1 MTPNRE
7 PRLDDDAVADFLAN
21 NSDFFARRPELV
33 PDIDATH
40 TAADGTT
47 VVPLAE
53 RQVAVLR
60 QRNSALRQRMATL
73 LANAQENERTF
84 AAMRGLTLALM
95 DAAGAE
101 DVSRAIGRHVVD
113 ALDVDHAVCFLDGR
127 AAAGDLPHLAGVPG
141 EPPLPR
147 LFAHAEPACSAL
159 RPAEYRQL
167 FSGATPA
174 GPGSMALV
182 PLAIPPAAGALAIGA
197 EDAQRFTPEM
207 GKLFLG
213 FLGDVLSRALRRLRL
228 SG

>member
-7 PRLDDDAVADFLAN
+7 PRLDDDAVAEFLAN
-21 NSDFFARRPELV
+21 NADFFARRPELV
-33 PDIDATH
+33 PDIDAMH

-60 QRNSALRQRMATL
+60 QRNAALRKRMAAL

-95 DAAGAE
+95 DASSAE
-101 DVSRAIGRHVVD
+101 DLGLAIGRHLVD
-113 ALDVDHAVCFLDGR
+113 ALDVDHAVCFLQGR
-127 AAAGDLPHLAGVPG
+127 VEADSPHLAGIRG

-147 LFAHAEPACSAL
+147 LFAHTEPKCSAL
-159 RPAEYRQL
+159 RSVEYQRL
-167 FSGATPA
+167 FPGATPT
-174 GPGSMALV
+174 GPGSVALV
-182 PLAIPPAAGALAIGA
+182 PLAVPPSAGTLAIGA
-197 EDAQRFTPEM
+197 EDPERFTPDM
-207 GKLFLG
+207 GKLFLS
-213 FLGDVLSRALRRLRL
+213 FLGDVMSRGLRRMRP

>member
-1 MTPNRE
+1 MTPNQE
-7 PRLDDDAVADFLAN
+7 PRLDDDAVAEFLAN

-60 QRNSALRQRMATL
+60 QRNAALRKRMATL

-95 DAAGAE
+95 DAGSAE
-101 DVSRAIGRHVVD
+101 DLGRAIGRHLVD
-113 ALDVDHAVCFLDGR
+113 ALDVDHAVCYLQGR
-127 AAAGDLPHLAGVPG
+127 VAASESPHLAGIRG

-147 LFAHAEPACSAL
+147 LFDHEEPSCSAL
-159 RPAEYRQL
+159 RPAEYQRL
-167 FSGATPA
+167 FPVATPV
-174 GPGSMALV
+174 GPGSVALV
-182 PLAIPPAAGALAIGA
+182 PLEVPHGAGALAVGA
-197 EDAQRFTPEM
+197 EDPERFTPNM

-213 FLGDVLSRALRRLRL
+213 FLGDVMSRALKRLRL

>member
-1 MTPNRE
+1 MTPNQE
-7 PRLDDDAVADFLAN
+7 PRLDDDAVAEFLAN
-21 NSDFFARRPELV
+21 NRDFFARRPELV

-47 VVPLAE
+47 IVPLAE

-60 QRNSALRQRMATL
+60 QRNAALRKRMATL

-95 DAAGAE
+95 DADSAE
-101 DVSRAIGRHVVD
+101 DLGRAIGRHLVD
-113 ALDVDHAVCFLDGR
+113 ALDVDHAVCYLQGR
-127 AAAGDLPHLAGVPG
+127 VAGDSPHLAGIRG

-147 LFAHAEPACSAL
+147 LFDHDEPACSAL
-159 RPAEYRQL
+159 RAAEYKRL
-167 FSGATPA
+167 FPAATPA
-174 GPGSMALV
+174 GPASAALV
-182 PLAIPPAAGALAIGA
+182 PLDVPPGAGALALGA
-197 EDAQRFTPEM
+197 EDPERFTSSM

-213 FLGDVLSRALRRLRL
+213 FLGDVMSRALRRLRL